1 MTDPRQSQ
9 VQAWSGYWS
18 SGVLHSCASSFG
30 GNYAG
35 AIAAFWRD
43 VFAGLPRGA
52 RMLDLASGNG
62 ALPQLAL
69 EQVTDA
75 GFRVDAVD
83 LATLAPGWAASVAQG
98 RLRFHPG
105 VALESLPF
113 DDAAFDLVTSQYG
126 IEYARWPDALQEAL
140 RVCDADGT
148 MTCVVHHAGSL
159 LVRIGRQEAANL
171 SLLLQDDGLLAA
183 AGRVVPWAA
192 RAGDAGDGHDGARA
206 MAAARQAYNMAM
218 AAVADALEG
227 NPVPDVLLSTR
238 HQVHSL
244 VAAVRNG
251 TVGPERALEMLG
263 KFRDELAMSRL
274 RTDGMVASARD
285 RAAIEAMASSLHQ
298 LRPTFSARIVELRQE
313 EGLLGWG
320 VVFGPD
326 RVVQADASPR
336 FVTGDVS

>member
-1 MTDPRQSQ
+1 MIDPRQPQ

-35 AIAAFWRD
+35 AIAAFWRN
-43 VFAGLPRGA
+43 VFAGPPRGA

-83 LATLAPGWAASVAQG
+83 LAALAPGWAASVAHE

-113 DDAAFDLVTSQYG
+113 DDGVFDLVTSQYG
-126 IEYARWPDALQEAL
+126 IEYARWPEALHEAL
-140 RVCDADGT
+140 RVCDANGT
-148 MTCVVHHAGSL
+148 LACVVHHAGSL

-171 SLLLQDDGLLAA
+171 SLLLQGDGLLAA
-183 AGRVVPWAA
+183 AGCVVPWAA
-192 RAGDAGDGHDGARA
+192 RAGDAGNGREGGRA

-218 AAVADALEG
+218 SAVADALEG
-227 NPVPDVLLSTR
+227 NPVPDALLSTR

-244 VAAVRNG
+244 VVAVRNG
-251 TVGPERALEMLG
+251 VVGPERALEMLG

-274 RTDGMVASARD
+274 RTDGMLASARD
-285 RAAIEAMASSLHQ
+285 REGIQAMVSSLHR
-298 LRPTFSARIVELRQE
+298 LRPALSAHIVELRQE

-320 VVFGPD
+320 IVLAPD
-326 RVVQADASPR
+326 RVMRADPAA
-336 FVTGDVS
+336 